1 MLRDPT
7 QIRIAADVASL
18 VHADKKWDAAKMLCD
33 SLKLNI
39 KLPDEP
45 EKYIPVLQNWFA
57 HLMSTG
63 APEQAAQLLWTKN
76 KFTPEPQF
84 TKSLW
89 RFFDRSS
96 MGLVMGGASCSKSYS
111 LGGVRFML
119 EWIADPAW
127 TSVKII
133 GPSEEHLQ
141 SQLFSHL
148 VDLHRSASL
157 PLPGKVGELFIG
169 LDRRNQLGSIK
180 GIVIPK
186 GAGDTKAGRI
196 QGVKR
201 KARDHPHPKYGE
213 LSRLFIFM
221 DEVENVPG
229 GIWLDCDNILS
240 NIQEVGDTS
249 GFKIFAAYNPRDV
262 THEVATRA
270 EPEFGWEA
278 FDVEHDF
285 EWKSK
290 RGWDVLRLDGEK
302 CENVVQNKVIF
313 PGLQTRAGLETMA
326 RNSGGKQSAGYFSQ
340 GRGAYPPRGI
350 ELAVIPSGMLPKV
363 KGEFVWFDTPVP
375 VASCDLA
382 LEGGDAAPYTLGK
395 WGLATGIKY
404 PASITHPAGN
414 KVIFKDKNGNNI
426 QRWGLQ
432 IESQFPVEKGDTV
445 KMKDALIE
453 LNRKAG
459 VRGQYFCVD
468 RTGVGAG
475 TADLIRHE
483 WSPSIIDVNFSE
495 ASSEGKIFTEDTKT
509 CKEQFERINSEL
521 WFVLRGWMEF
531 QYVLFTPSFDMSKL
545 GPQLTTRRFRTS
557 GGKSRVESKK
567 DFETR
572 NGNNESPNE
581 ADGITL
587 IVHAARK
594 GSGVTL
600 SMLMEGS
607 EVPGGEDD
615 WGSWQYPGG
624 VRISVDNRTD
634 TLDMNIR

>member
-1 MLRDPT
+1 MLTDPF
-7 QIRIAADVASL
+7 QIKLAANVASL
-18 VHADKKWDAAKMLCD
+18 VHKDKKFDAAKLLD
-33 SLKLNI
+33 DALGLNLKI
-39 KLPDEP
+39 PDEP

-57 HLMSTG
+57 HLMAAG
-63 APEQAAQLLWTKN
+63 APEQAAQLLWTSN

-89 RFFDRSS
+89 KLFDRSS

-111 LGGVRFML
+111 LGGVRLML
-119 EWIADPAW
+119 EWLADPAW
-127 TSVKII
+127 TSIKII
-133 GPSEEHLQ
+133 GPSEDHLQ
-141 SQLFSHL
+141 TNLFSHL

-169 LDRRNQLGSIK
+169 LDRRNQLSSIK
-180 GIVIPK
+180 GVVIPK
-186 GAGDTKAGRI
+186 GENVKAGRI
-196 QGVKR
+196 QGIKR
-201 KARDHPHPKYGE
+201 KARDNPHPIYGS
-213 LSRLFIFM
+213 LSRLFLFL
-221 DEVENVPG
+221 DEIENVPG
-229 GIWLDCDNILS
+229 GIWSDIENVLS
-240 NIQEVGDTS
+240 NIQEAGDTS
-249 GFKIFAAYNPRDV
+249 GFKIFAAWNPKDIS
-262 THEVATRA
+262 HEVASRA
-270 EPEFGWEA
+270 EPPLGWES
-278 FDVEHDF
+278 FDIEEDY
-285 EWKSK
+285 EWVSK

-302 CENVVQNKVIF
+302 CENVVQNKVVY

-326 RNSGGKQSAGYFSQ
+326 RNSGGKQSAGYYSQ

-350 ELAVIPSGMLPKV
+350 ELTVVPTGMLPKAR
-363 KGEFVWFDTPVP
+363 GEFIWFDTPVP

-382 LEGGDAAPYTLGK
+382 LEGGDAAPYTLGR

-404 PASITHPAGN
+404 PASVEHPEGN

-432 IESQFPVEKGDTV
+432 IESQFSVPKGDTV
-445 KMKDALIE
+445 AMKNSLIE

-459 VRGQYFCVD
+459 VRGHFFCVD

-483 WSPSIIDVNFSE
+483 WSSSIIDVNLSE
-495 ASSEGKIFTEDTKT
+495 AASEGKIFLEDTKT

-521 WFVLRGWMEF
+521 WFAMRGWMEF
-531 QYVLFTPSFDMSKL
+531 QYLLFTPGFDMAKL

-581 ADGITL
+581 ADGITF

-607 EVPGGEDD
+607 EVPGEADD
-615 WGSWQYPGG
+615 YWPAYQGG
-624 VRISVDNRTD
+624 VRLTADNRTD
-634 TLDMNIR
+634 YLDQRIA